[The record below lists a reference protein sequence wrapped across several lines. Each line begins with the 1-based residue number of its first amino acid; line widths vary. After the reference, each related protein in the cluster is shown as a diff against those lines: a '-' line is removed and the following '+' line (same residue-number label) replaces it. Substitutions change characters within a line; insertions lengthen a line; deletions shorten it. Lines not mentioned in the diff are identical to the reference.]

1 MHVSSSIHLLTPEL
15 ADLVSQDPVQSPD
28 AGGDEQG
35 EGGGGGGGR
44 GSFTLDEEEDAAAI
58 AAVEE
63 ACREGTPLNVSEG
76 LASYLQ
82 DYQQYLE
89 PSFREAMIAAQVI

>member
-1 MHVSSSIHLLTPEL
+1 M
-15 ADLVSQDPVQSPD
+15 SQDPVQSPD
-28 AGGDEQG
+28 AGGDD
-35 EGGGGGGGR
+35 GGGGGR

-63 ACREGTPLNVSEG
+63 AFREGTPLNVSEG

>member
-1 MHVSSSIHLLTPEL
+1 
-15 ADLVSQDPVQSPD
+15 VSQDPVQSPD
-28 AGGDEQG
+28 AGGDDG
-35 EGGGGGGGR
+35 GGGGGGGR

-63 ACREGTPLNVSEG
+63 AFREGTPLNVSEG